1 MPEGQS
7 LRKPVSN
14 QYASLRS
21 GVAKMRTLIP
31 LLQLLLVKM
40 CGFLQVGELLL
51 RELALAFVK
60 SQRLGVQL
68 EVFHACALLHLA
80 LEILHADLEGT
91 FLFGLELGVGM
102 GDVAGDVVRTRTRI
116 VGGICDAGAALVDGA
131 GLCIVV
137 ELDVV
142 HLLLFLGGIGH
153 AVEAPFVARGNA
165 GRGFVCIVYG
175 LQWIMFFSCA
185 NA

>member
-1 MPEGQS
+1 M
-7 LRKPVSN
+7 
-14 QYASLRS
+14 
-21 GVAKMRTLIP
+21 
-31 LLQLLLVKM
+31 
-40 CGFLQVGELLL
+40 L
-51 RELALAFVK
+51 RELALAFVE

-80 LEILHADLEGT
+80 LEVLHANLEGT
-91 FLFGLELGVGM
+91 FLLGLELGIGM

-116 VGGICDAGAALVDGA
+116 VGGISDAGAALVDGT
-131 GLCIVV
+131 GLCILV

-142 HLLLFLGGIGH
+142 HLLLFFGGIGH

-165 GRGFVCIVYG
+165 GDVCVCIVFG
-175 LQWIMFFSCA
+175 VQWTMFFWCA